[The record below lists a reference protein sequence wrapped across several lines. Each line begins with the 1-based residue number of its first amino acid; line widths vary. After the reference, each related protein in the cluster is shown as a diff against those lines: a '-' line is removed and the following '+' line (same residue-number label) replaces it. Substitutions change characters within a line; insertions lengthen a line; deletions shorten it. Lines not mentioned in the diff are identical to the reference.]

1 MPRNLSVSK
10 ISWEE
15 VMEKKLEGNHYVEQP
30 DLFGPQWLTGF
41 NVTPVVPNIFERW
54 IRGD

>member
-41 NVTPVVPNIFERW
+41 NVTPVVPNIFECW